1 MRSKDIISIIAFI
14 TAFGFSAAFASL
26 FIDESLTTSF
36 KTYEIRDVRTSNCR
50 TSDKTCTDILALL
63 IQDIRNG
70 EQRRSR
76 FDYSLSEDANVSV
89 RRAESVED
97 YANASGSMEDAH
109 LPADFRAAW
118 REHMKAW
125 RDYSDFLNDV
135 SRKKISDSEF
145 EQKEDQLIHGTN
157 GVNQTWAKVLKI
169 GRGYGADSPY
179 LY

>member
-14 TAFGFSAAFASL
+14 SAFAFSAAFASI

-36 KTYEIRDVRTSNCR
+36 KTFEKRDVRSSDCR
-50 TSDKTCTDILALL
+50 ADDKTCTDILALL
-63 IQDIRNG
+63 VQDIRNG

-76 FDYSLSEDANVSV
+76 FDYSLDDEANVSAS
-89 RRAESVED
+89 RAASVED
-97 YANASGSMEDAH
+97 YADASGNMEDAH

-125 RDYSDFLNDV
+125 SDYSDFLNKV

-145 EQKEDQLIHGTN
+145 EQKEDKYIYDIN
-157 GVNQTWAKVLKI
+157 RTWATVLSI
-169 GRGYGADSPY
+169 GRSYGADSPY
-179 LY
+179 IY